1 MQQMEVE
8 MNSKRNEWKKVENK
22 MQLEGQSEK
31 NMIKKDGLEGE
42 LWEGGGERGTVEEQK
57 RTLMAAEQRCS
68 KAVGRVLRGA
78 DLGATTPLIN

>member
-8 MNSKRNEWKKVENK
+8 MNSKRNEWKEVQNK
-22 MQLEGQSEK
+22 MQLEGQSGK

-57 RTLMAAEQRCS
+57 RTLMAAEQTCR
-68 KAVGRVLRGA
+68 KAVGRVMRGT
-78 DLGATTPLIN
+78 DLGATTLL